1 MFKFNN
7 KVDTD
12 EKKIDEILSRGV
24 SQIFPSKEVLKKEL
38 LSGKKLRIYTGMD
51 ATAPGLHLGN
61 SKNLILLERLRRLG
75 HEVVIL
81 FGDFTAQIGDPT
93 DKMASRVRL
102 SKKDVEKNLKTWK
115 KQVSKVVS
123 LRGLNSAR
131 IERNSRWLSK
141 LSFEDV
147 VELSAN
153 FTVQQM
159 IERDMFQKRIK
170 EAKPIYLHE
179 FLYPLMQ
186 GYDSVALDVDL
197 ETGGSDQTFNMLA
210 GRTLQRK
217 INQKEKYVISMTLL
231 IDPNTGK
238 KLMSK
243 SEGNYVSLE
252 DSSDDMFGKIM
263 SLPDEV
269 IIQMLTDMTFKSLSD
284 IAEIENKLK
293 DESLNPMDAKKQLAK
308 EIITIYHDA
317 KKAEQ
322 AEQKFEKTF
331 SKGEAPEDLLEIF
344 VEPESNLS
352 DTLISSGVVSSK
364 SDWRRLVEQGGVNII
379 DNNQKVSDFNYKI
392 TNSATYRIGKRRFI
406 KINLKTK

>member
-1 MFKFNN
+1 MFKFNK

-12 EKKIDEILSRGV
+12 EKKIDEILTRGV
-24 SQIFPSKEVLKKEL
+24 SQIFPSRDVLKKEL
-38 LSGKKLRIYTGMD
+38 MSGRRLRIYTGMD
-51 ATAPGLHLGN
+51 ATAQDLHLGN

-75 HEVVIL
+75 HEVIVL

-102 SKKDVEKNLKTWK
+102 TKKDVEKNLKTWK
-115 KQVSKVVS
+115 NQVSKIIS
-123 LRGLNSAR
+123 FRGSNSAK

-170 EAKPIYLHE
+170 ETKPIYLHE

-217 INQKEKYVISMTLL
+217 INQKEKSVISMTLL
-231 IDPNTGK
+231 EDPNTGK

-243 SEGNYVSLE
+243 SEGNYVSLQ
-252 DSSDDMFGKIM
+252 DNPDDMFGKIM

-269 IIQMLTDMTFKSLSD
+269 IIQMFTDMTFKPLP
-284 IAEIENKLK
+284 EIKEIQNKL
-293 DESLNPMDAKKQLAK
+293 EEGSLNPMDAKKQLAK
-308 EIITIYHDA
+308 EIIAIYHDA

-331 SKGEAPEDLLEIF
+331 SKGEAPEDILEIS
-344 VEPESNLS
+344 VDADSILVDIMVANK
-352 DTLISSGVVSSK
+352 IVSSK
-364 SDWRRLVEQGGVNII
+364 SDWRRLVEQGGVSVMDSGEKI
-379 DNNQKVSDFNYKI
+379 SDFNYKI
-392 TNSATYRIGKRRFI
+392 KEPATYRIGKRRFI
-406 KINLKTK
+406 KISLKAK